1 MNTATSLLV
10 QFTRRNGPQS
20 TTALTTI
27 ALRPLKWQFVA
38 ANYNG
43 ANGIAKFFA
52 KGRFVERRYIGRIRL
67 ATNYPERMGARIG
80 DGRFFKGRISC
91 MQVYNGALSGSQLI
105 SKKRSFSSMVC
116 ISFSQFNSRRAK

>member
-10 QFTRRNGPQS
+10 QFTRQNGLQS
-20 TTALTTI
+20 TMALTTM

-43 ANGIAKFFA
+43 ENGIAKLFA
-52 KGRFVERRYIGRIRL
+52 NGRFVARRDIGRIRL
-67 ATNYPERMGARIG
+67 ATNYPVRMGARIG

-91 MQVYNGALSGSQLI
+91 MQVYNGAFSRSQLI
-105 SKKRSFSSMVC
+105 SKKRRCLTLDYRGPLHLNSVSF
-116 ISFSQFNSRRAK
+116 